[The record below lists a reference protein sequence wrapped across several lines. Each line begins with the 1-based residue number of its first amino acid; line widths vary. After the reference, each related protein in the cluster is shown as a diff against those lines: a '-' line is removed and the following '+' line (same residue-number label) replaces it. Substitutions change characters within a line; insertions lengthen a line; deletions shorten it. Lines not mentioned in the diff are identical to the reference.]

1 MKVQPHS
8 RDGTSLCF
16 AHTSGCT
23 VYRVGSAIVE
33 QASAIVCDRR
43 GELPETYSR
52 LQELPIHPEAAID
65 GKSSTALI
73 PAELQDVFDGLD
85 QTRLSND
92 SSDLHDIA
100 LTTTSRGRIPATLTV
115 TEITY
120 EGTPTLILR
129 IDSDDPPGGQ
139 QLPSDTTVLLGV

>member
-16 AHTSGCT
+16 AYTSGCT

-33 QASAIVCDRR
+33 QAGDRVCDRR

-52 LQELPIHPEAAID
+52 LQKLPIHSKEAID
-65 GKSSTALI
+65 GESSTALI

-92 SSDLHDIA
+92 SSDLHEIA

-129 IDSDDPPGGQ
+129 IDSDDPADGQ